1 VALTNRVRSAISRVG
16 AALARVSRI
25 ARRHFVTIGGR
36 SRRDLF
42 GGHRQAIDD
51 ARHPLGV
58 ACDCESG
65 VAFSG

>member
-36 SRRDLF
+36 SRRDLIF
-42 GGHRQAIDD
+42 RALSWDSQYGSR
-51 ARHPLGV
+51 R
-58 ACDCESG
+58 
-65 VAFSG
+65 